1 MTLRLFK
8 TLTRKKEDFE
18 PIEDK
23 IVKIYTCGPTVYD
36 FAHIGNF
43 RTFVFQD
50 ILRRYLKWKGF
61 KVKQV
66 MNLTDVDD
74 KTIDG
79 AREEEIS
86 LKEYTKKYEKAF
98 TEDRRALRIEDVEF
112 YPRAT
117 EHIND
122 MVNLIK
128 ILLKKGF
135 AYKGEDGSIY
145 FSIKKFKNYGKL
157 AQLSKTEL
165 KTGAR
170 VSQDSYTKE
179 EAEDFAL
186 WKAWS
191 MRDGDVFWETEIG
204 KGRPGWHIECSAM
217 AMKYLGETIDIH
229 SGGVDLI
236 FPHHENEI
244 AQSEAATGKKFVNYW
259 VHGEHMLLNG
269 RKMSKSIGNVLT
281 LKGVIDYGYDPVA
294 LRFLFIS
301 SDYREQLNFNYDAL
315 DAAKKTLFNLNSFI
329 ARIKDFEA
337 KGDYSEEL
345 FDKLEKT
352 RKLFEKYMDDDL
364 NTSHALSVVF
374 NLIRE
379 TNKAIDENKVS
390 TRNLQEVLD
399 FLLGINKILDVLDTT
414 EEKTPKEITD
424 LVFKREGARKRGDFA
439 QADKIRIELK
449 KKGYLVED
457 TPRGPRVRKSS

>member
-1 MTLRLFK
+1 MTLKLFN
-8 TLTRKKEDFE
+8 TLTRKKEEFE
-18 PIEDK
+18 PLEDK

-66 MNLTDVDD
+66 MNITDVDD
-74 KTIDG
+74 KTIEGSKD
-79 AREEEIS
+79 EKIP
-86 LKEYTKKYEKAF
+86 LKEFTKKYERVF
-98 TEDRRALRIEDVEF
+98 HEDRRALRIEDAEF

-122 MVNLIK
+122 MVDLIE
-128 ILLKKGF
+128 ILLKKKI

-145 FSIKKFKNYGKL
+145 FSIKKFKDYGKL
-157 AQLSKTEL
+157 AQLEKTEL
-165 KTGAR
+165 KPGAR
-170 VSQDSYTKE
+170 VSIDSYSKE

-186 WKAWS
+186 WKAWTIK
-191 MRDGDVFWETEIG
+191 DGDVFWDAELG
-204 KGRPGWHIECSAM
+204 RGRPGWHIECSTM

-259 VHGEHMLLNG
+259 VHGEHMLING
-269 RKMSKSIGNVLT
+269 RKMSKSIGNILT
-281 LKGVIDYGYDPVA
+281 LKDIIGYGYDPVS

-301 SDYREQLNFNYDAL
+301 SDYREQLNFSYDAL
-315 DAAKKTLFNLNSFI
+315 DAAKKTLMNLNSFVK
-329 ARIKDFEA
+329 RLKELEA
-337 KGDYSEEL
+337 KGDYNNEL

-352 RKLFEKYMDDDL
+352 RNAFEKNMDDDF
-364 NTSHALSVVF
+364 NIPHALSVIF
-374 NLIRE
+374 YLIRE

-390 TRNLQEVLD
+390 TRNLQEVLE
-399 FLLGINKILDVLDTT
+399 FILSINKIFDVLEAK
-414 EEKTPKEITD
+414 EEKIPKEISD
-424 LVFKREGARKRGDFA
+424 LAFKREGARKRGDFA

-449 KKGYLVED
+449 NKGYLIED
-457 TPRGPRVRKSS
+457 TPRGPRVRKLS